1 MRLSRIRRWGLAAIF
16 AGASALFAAV
26 PAAPGVVN
34 FVEGHVTLDGQ
45 PLSGSSVGSAWVQQD
60 QTLDTAQGRAEI
72 LLTPG
77 VFLRVGENSSVR
89 MISPSLTET
98 SVQLL
103 RGSALV
109 EVAQLHKQNDIR
121 ILGDGSQTALLKDG
135 LYRFNAD
142 TNSVAVYDGKVKV
155 MYGDQSVDLKAGH
168 ETNLSGPLVNRKFDR
183 KQTEAVDP
191 LYAWSQLRSDYL
203 SEASAATSRTY
214 VVANSGFFGSG
225 WYWNPYWRTYAWLPG
240 DSVFYSPFG
249 YGYYSPYAY
258 YGPTYYTYSPYRYYP
273 RFPHT
278 YRPGPRVIGPRGPIS
293 PGQFNRAPGAG
304 IHPRLGRPTHR

>member
-1 MRLSRIRRWGLAAIF
+1 MRLSTFRRWGLAALF
-16 AGASALFAAV
+16 AGTSALFGAV

-34 FVEGHVTLDGQ
+34 FVEGHVTLDGK

-89 MISPSLTET
+89 MISPSLTDT
-98 SVQLL
+98 RVQLL

-109 EVAQLHKQNDIR
+109 EAAQLHDQNDIR
-121 ILGDGSQTALLKDG
+121 ILDDGAQTALLKKG

-142 TNSVAVYDGKVKV
+142 TDSVAVYDGKAKV
-155 MYGDQSVDLKAGH
+155 MAGDESVELKRGH
-168 ETNLSGPLVNRKFDR
+168 EVSFSGPLVEHKFDR
-183 KQTEAVDP
+183 KKSEAADP

-203 SEASAATSRTY
+203 SGASAATSRTY
-214 VVANSGFFGSG
+214 VVANSGFFGNG

-240 DSVFYSPFG
+240 DAVFYSPFG
-249 YGYYSPYAY
+249 YGYYSPYAF
-258 YGPTYYTYSPYRYYP
+258 YRTDLL
-273 RFPHT
+273 H
-278 YRPGPRVIGPRGPIS
+278 
-293 PGQFNRAPGAG
+293 
-304 IHPRLGRPTHR
+304 L